1 MAFFSFF
8 ASSVLFF
15 ATYSTGQEVTAPSIN
30 YQTSHILLNLHV
42 LEHFVKGLGPGDTFN
57 ALHFIFI

>member
-8 ASSVLFF
+8 TSSVLFF

-30 YQTSHILLNLHV
+30 YQTSRILLNLLV

-57 ALHFIFI
+57 ALHFTFI